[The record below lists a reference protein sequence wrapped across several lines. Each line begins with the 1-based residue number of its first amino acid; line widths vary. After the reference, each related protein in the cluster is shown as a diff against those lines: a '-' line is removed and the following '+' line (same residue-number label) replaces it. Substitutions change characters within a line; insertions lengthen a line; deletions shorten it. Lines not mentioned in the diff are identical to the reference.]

1 MSLSSSVLRALG
13 MLFSVPRGFWVKEI
27 LYGLLGTHI
36 LSAFGSFWD
45 MLNSCVSEHRPPC
58 VD

>member
-36 LSAFGSFWD
+36 LSAFGLF
-45 MLNSCVSEHRPPC
+45 LGHA
-58 VD
+58 